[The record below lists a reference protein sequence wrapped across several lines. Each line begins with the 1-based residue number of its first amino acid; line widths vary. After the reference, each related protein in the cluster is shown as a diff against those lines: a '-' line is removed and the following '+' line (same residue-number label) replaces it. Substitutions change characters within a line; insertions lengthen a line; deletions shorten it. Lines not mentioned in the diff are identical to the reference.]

1 MHILDVLLSE
11 KAACNYLCTHHSE
24 TMIPMTNSATG
35 TPIRAAFGPC
45 IVVGI
50 FAPAGD
56 PMPLDIRVEYMVD
69 FCFDTGVLG
78 I

>member
-1 MHILDVLLSE
+1 
-11 KAACNYLCTHHSE
+11 
-24 TMIPMTNSATG
+24 MIPMTNSATG